1 MSFGRRNPLS
11 RRALLRGAFQGSAIA
26 VGLPWL
32 EAMVPSAY
40 AVGATSP
47 YKAPLRFGTWF
58 WGLGVTPGVW
68 TPERAEDG
76 TLKMLAES
84 MPLDEVKD
92 RINFLTG
99 FDAILDGKPNHV
111 HVSGTFSLRSGV
123 APLDFGKMEAPTFE
137 TLIADQLGG
146 RTRFKTLDM
155 SATGSTADAYSYR
168 AARVRNTPET
178 SPLGVYERVFGT
190 GLTQKADGEFVP
202 DPKTLSRLSVLS
214 AVEEQRKDLESKL
227 GSEDRHRL
235 DQYFTSVRE
244 VEQQLELETEEP
256 VIPPACHMPENPGPT
271 EANYSLVNV
280 HKNHDLMA
288 KLLALSLACDQTRN
302 FNMVFSNSASSLHR
316 PGEASS
322 HHLYTHEEFTD
333 PDAGIQVE
341 TSKFVIE
348 NMKAFAAFV
357 KALDAIPE
365 GNGTLLDNT
374 LVFAHSDTSWAKIH
388 AVQGI
393 PMMTAGRA
401 GGRVKTGELVVA
413 NGDPI
418 TRAGLTMQ
426 QVAGLAVERWGDG
439 SMATSSPITQI
450 LA

>member
-1 MSFGRRNPLS
+1 MTIGRRNPLS
-11 RRALLRGAFQGSAIA
+11 RRALLRGAFRGSALA

-32 EAMVPSAY
+32 EAMVPSAL
-40 AVGATSP
+40 AVGASSA
-47 YKAPLRFGTWF
+47 YKPPLRFGTWF

-68 TPERAEDG
+68 TPEKLEDG
-76 TLKMLAES
+76 TLKMMSES
-84 MPLDEVKD
+84 MPLDEVKQH
-92 RINFLTG
+92 INFLTG

-111 HVSGTFSLRSGV
+111 HVSGTFSLRSGI
-123 APLDFGKMEAPTFE
+123 APQDFGKMEGPTFE
-137 TLIADQLGG
+137 TLIADKLGG

-155 SATGSTADAYSYR
+155 TATGNTSDAYSYR
-168 AARVRNTPET
+168 SAQVRNTPET
-178 SPLGVYERVFGT
+178 SPLAVYERVFAG
-190 GLTQKADGEFVP
+190 GLTTKTDGEFVA
-202 DPKTLSRLSVLS
+202 DPKTLSRISVLS

-227 GSEDRHRL
+227 GKEDRHRL

-256 VIPPACHMPENPGPT
+256 VIPAACQMPDNPGET
-271 EANYSLVNV
+271 ESNYNLSNV

-288 KLLALSLACDQTRN
+288 RLMALSLACDQTRN

-333 PDAGIQVE
+333 PDEGIQVE
-341 TSKFVIE
+341 TSKFVVE
-348 NMKAFAAFV
+348 NMQAFATFV
-357 KALDAIPE
+357 KTLDSIPE
-365 GNGTLLDNT
+365 ADGTLLDNC

-393 PMMTAGRA
+393 PMMTAGKA
-401 GGRVKTGELVVA
+401 GGRVKTGELIAA

-426 QVAGLAVERWGDG
+426 QVTGVAVETWGDG
-439 SMATSSPITQI
+439 SMATSSPISQI
-450 LA
+450 LT

>member
-1 MSFGRRNPLS
+1 MTIGRRKPMS
-11 RRALLRGAFQGSAIA
+11 RRALLRGAFHGSAIA

-32 EAMVPSAY
+32 EAMVPTASA
-40 AVGATSP
+40 AGASTA

-68 TPERAEDG
+68 TPERLEDG
-76 TLKMLAES
+76 ALQMAAES
-84 MPLDEVKD
+84 APLEAVKEHL
-92 RINFLTG
+92 NFLTG

-111 HVSGTFSLRSGV
+111 HVSGSFSLRSGI
-123 APLDFGKMEAPTFE
+123 APRNFGKMEGPTFE

-155 SATGSTADAYSYR
+155 SATGNPADGYSYR
-168 AARVRNTPET
+168 SAQVRNTPDT
-178 SPLGVYERVFGT
+178 SPMAIYDRVFAG
-190 GLTQKADGEFVP
+190 GLTQKGEGEFVP

-214 AVEEQRKDLESKL
+214 AVTDQRKGLESRL
-227 GSEDRHRL
+227 GQEDRHRL

-256 VIPPACHMPENPGPT
+256 VIPPSCHMPQNPGET
-271 EANYSLVNV
+271 EANYALENV
-280 HKNHDLMA
+280 HTNHELMA

-316 PGEASS
+316 SGEASS

-333 PDAGIQVE
+333 HEAGIQVE
-341 TSKFVIE
+341 TSKFVVE
-348 NMKAFAAFV
+348 NMKGFATFV
-357 KALDAIPE
+357 KALADIPE
-365 GNGTLLDNT
+365 ADGTLLDNC

-426 QVAGLAVERWGDG
+426 QMAGMAVEQWGDG
-439 SMATSSPITQI
+439 SMQTSSPITQI